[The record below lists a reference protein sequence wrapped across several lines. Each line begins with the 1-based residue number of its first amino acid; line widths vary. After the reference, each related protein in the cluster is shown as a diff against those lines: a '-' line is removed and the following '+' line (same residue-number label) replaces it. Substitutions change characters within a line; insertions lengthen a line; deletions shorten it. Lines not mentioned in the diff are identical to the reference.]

1 MENSNKESQQ
11 RVRAHIEAQLEA
23 IYRDVPNVN
32 DYAELSEQVFLTARL
47 DDCIR
52 PKQTTQNLWTQQD
65 ITVITYGDT
74 FLQDKQAPLVTLKQ
88 FLDDHLQEVINN
100 VHVLPFFPFSSDDGF
115 AIKDYRQV
123 NPTLGQWQHIN
134 AIAEDYDLM
143 ADLVVNH
150 CSSESDWFNNFI
162 AGEGDGHDYFFT
174 AYPEDDITNVVRP
187 RTSPLLNP
195 VTTKQGVQYVWC
207 TFSHDQVDLN
217 FKNPAVLLEFIQII
231 RFYLDN
237 GVKIFRLDAVA
248 FLWKVEGTRCINL
261 DQTHQ
266 LVRLFRTIIESIR
279 ADAFIITETNIPN
292 QENLSYFG
300 NANEAHCVYNFSL
313 PPLLL
318 NTFLTGDCRYLKQW
332 MMSMPPAQIGT
343 AYFNFI
349 ASHDGIGLRPAK
361 GLLSKDEIKVITD
374 TMQSFGGEI
383 SWRTGADGTNRP
395 YEVNITLFSALQGT
409 VEGKDEYAQDRF
421 ICAHVIMLALEGIP
435 AFYIHS
441 LLATKNDYD
450 RYAMTQRK
458 RSINRRQWQMD
469 EIKDILANPDS
480 PHAHIHQRLLEII
493 KIRKSQPAF
502 HPNATQFTLHLGD
515 QLFGFWRQ
523 SIDRSQSIFSIS
535 NITKH
540 EQTLSLTD
548 INLISTQG
556 WYDLLTDK
564 IFEKLDEKIVLAP
577 YQSVW
582 ISNR

>member
-1 MENSNKESQQ
+1 MDNSNKDIAQ
-11 RVRAHIEAQLEA
+11 RVLAHIEA
-23 IYRDVPNVN
+23 IYKDVPGVN
-32 DYAELSEQVFLTARL
+32 DYLDLAQQLVHAARL
-47 DDCIR
+47 TDPIR
-52 PKQTTQNLWTQQD
+52 HKNATNDLWSQQD
-65 ITVITYGDT
+65 IALITYGDT
-74 FLQDKQAPLVTLKQ
+74 ILKEPQEPLITLKE
-88 FLDDHLQEVINN
+88 FLDDHLQGVINN

-123 NPTLGQWQHIN
+123 NPVLGDWQHIN
-134 AIAEDYDLM
+134 SLADDYDLM

-150 CSSESDWFNNFI
+150 CSSESQWFKNFV
-162 AGEGDGHDYFFT
+162 AGQGEGHDYFFT
-174 AYPEDDITNVVRP
+174 AYLDDDTANVVRP

-195 VTTKQGVQYVWC
+195 VATQQGIQHVWC

-217 FKNPAVLLEFIQII
+217 FKNPSVLLEFVKII

-248 FLWKVEGTRCINL
+248 FLWKVEGTRCLNL
-261 DQTHQ
+261 DQTHHM
-266 LVRLFRTIIESIR
+266 VRLFRTIIESIR
-279 ADAFIITETNIPN
+279 SDALIITETNIPN

-361 GLLSKDEIKVITD
+361 GLLNKEEIKTITD
-374 TMQSFGGEI
+374 TMQRFGGEI
-383 SWRTGADGTNRP
+383 SWRTGADGTDRP

-409 VEGKDEYAQDRF
+409 VEGKDDYAEDRF

-441 LLATKNDYD
+441 LLATSNDYE
-450 RYAMTQRK
+450 RYARTGRK
-458 RSINRRQWQMD
+458 RSINRRQWHRD
-469 EIKDILANPDS
+469 EIKQILADS
-480 PHAHIHQRLLEII
+480 NSPNARIHKRLIDII
-493 KIRKSQPAF
+493 KMRKQQPAF

-535 NITKH
+535 NISKQA
-540 EQTLSLTD
+540 QTLSLAD

-556 WYDLLTDK
+556 WHDLLSGQAFDT
-564 IFEKLDEKIVLAP
+564 LDEKVVLAP

-582 ISNR
+582 ISNK

>member
-1 MENSNKESQQ
+1 MEHLNKDIKQ
-11 RVRAHIEAQLEA
+11 RVLAHIEV
-23 IYRDVPNVN
+23 IYKDVPEVN
-32 DYAELSEQVFLTARL
+32 DYVQLSEQILQAARL
-47 DDCIR
+47 QDRISD
-52 PKQTTQNLWTQQD
+52 KNDVQDLWSQQD
-65 ITVITYGDT
+65 IAVITYGDT
-74 FLQDKQAPLVTLKQ
+74 ILRDQQAPLITLKE

-123 NPTLGQWQHIN
+123 NPALGDWQHIN
-134 AIAEDYDLM
+134 SIAFDYDLM

-150 CSSESDWFNNFI
+150 CSSESMWFENFI
-162 AGEGDGHDYFFT
+162 AGDGEGHDYFFT
-174 AYPEDDITNVVRP
+174 AYPEDDIANVVRP

-195 VTTKQGVQYVWC
+195 VETKQGIKHVWC

-217 FKNPAVLLEFIQII
+217 FKNPSVLLEFVKII

-237 GVKIFRLDAVA
+237 GVKTFRLDAVA
-248 FLWKVEGTRCINL
+248 FLWKVEGTRCLNL
-261 DQTHQ
+261 DQTHHI
-266 LVRLFRTIIESIR
+266 VRLLRTIIESIR
-279 ADAFIITETNIPN
+279 ADALIITETNIPN

-318 NTFLTGDCRYLKQW
+318 NTFLTGDCHYLKQW

-361 GLLSKDEIKVITD
+361 GLLNKEEIKIITD

-383 SWRTGADGTNRP
+383 SWRTGADGTDRP

-409 VEGKDEYAQDRF
+409 IEGKDDYAEDRF

-441 LLATKNDYD
+441 LLATSNDYE
-450 RYAMTQRK
+450 RYSITRRK
-458 RSINRRQWQMD
+458 RSINRRQWNID
-469 EIKDILANPDS
+469 EIKQILADPDS
-480 PHAHIHQRLLEII
+480 PSARIHQRLIDII
-493 KIRKSQPAF
+493 KIRKKQSAF

-515 QLFGFWRQ
+515 KLFGFWRQ
-523 SIDRSQSIFSIS
+523 SMDRSQSIFSIS
-535 NITKH
+535 NITKQP
-540 EQTLSLTD
+540 QTLSLAD

-556 WYDLLTDK
+556 WHDLLSDRVFDT
-564 IFEKLDEKIVLAP
+564 LDEKVVLAP

-582 ISNR
+582 ISNK